1 MSGATAAAPPA
12 SRRREYLA
20 ALALTALGA
29 VALLAASAQVWVS
42 ARVDLAGDLAPVAVE
57 LSAADLV
64 PAVSALGWA
73 ALAALAALVATGG
86 AARRLVGLLVALL
99 GVGVLGAVA
108 TGLRSSA
115 LADAALRAVTA
126 EGTLGALTVAWTW
139 PVVATVGAVLLCAAG
154 VLTLVR
160 GTAWPAMS
168 SRYDRHSAPR
178 ATRTGT
184 PAELWRS
191 LDSGADPT
199 DENAEPKER

>member
-1 MSGATAAAPPA
+1 MRTGHVAAPARP
-12 SRRREYLA
+12 RRREYLL
-20 ALALTALGA
+20 ALALTASGA
-29 VALLAASAQVWVS
+29 VALLAVSAQVWAS

-57 LSAADLV
+57 LSASEVV

-99 GVGVLGAVA
+99 GGGALLAVA
-108 TGLRSSA
+108 LGVRSAA
-115 LADAALRAVTA
+115 LADAAARAATA
-126 EGTLGALTVAWTW
+126 EGAVGGVTVAWAW
-139 PVVATVGAVLLCAAG
+139 PVLAAAGAALLLAAG

-160 GTAWPAMS
+160 GTVWPAMS

-178 ATRTGT
+178 ATRTDT